1 MDVWLDIENPPQ
13 VQYIVPFKNAFESAG
28 ASVLVTARDHTIT
41 VDLLR
46 SRGVDFYEIG
56 SAFGRRKLQKVYGLL
71 NRSRQLLALLEKVGR
86 PRLVLATSRPAA
98 IVARRLGIPSFFISD
113 YEYANKS
120 VFRLAGSYL
129 LYPDVIP
136 AEAFLR
142 GGIRP
147 THLIPFDGLK
157 EDLTFAEIDTEGT
170 AAHDFG
176 VNGGRATVLFRP
188 PAEESHYYRRGSR
201 TLALD
206 VLNHLSQREDV
217 VVVFTPRYT
226 WQTEYLSAQRWTNE
240 PIVLRQPV
248 PFVPLLKGVDAV
260 VASGGTMIRE
270 AAYLGIPAF
279 SILVGEI
286 GGVDRYLESIGRL
299 DVLASQE
306 DVAGMGFQPGA
317 RRAPIER
324 NRGLLPELVQLML
337 EKAVPGRGLG

>member
-13 VQYIVPFKNAFESAG
+13 VQYILPFKKAFERAG

-46 SRGVDFYEIG
+46 SRGVDFHEIG
-56 SAFGRRKLQKVYGLL
+56 GAFGRRRVQKAFGLL
-71 NRSRQLLALLEKVGR
+71 DRSRRLLALLGNVGR

-98 IVARRLGIPSFFISD
+98 LVARRLGIPSFFISD

-129 LYPDVIP
+129 LYPRVIP

-142 GGIRP
+142 SGIRP
-147 THLIPFDGLK
+147 SHLVPFDGIK
-157 EDLTFAEIDTEGT
+157 EDLTFAELDTEGI
-170 AAHDFG
+170 AAHEFG

-188 PAEESHYYRRGSR
+188 PAEESHYYTSGSR

-206 VLNHLSQREDV
+206 VLEPLSQRDEV
-217 VVVFTPRYT
+217 VVVFTPRYPR
-226 WQTEYLSAQRWTNE
+226 QVEYLRRQTWKNE
-240 PIVLRQPV
+240 PIVLREPV

-260 VASGGTMIRE
+260 IASGGTMVRE
-270 AAYLGIPAF
+270 AAYLGVPAF
-279 SILVGEI
+279 SILVSEI

-299 DVLASQE
+299 DVLASR
-306 DVAGMGFQPGA
+306 DDFARMKLAPGA
-317 RRAPIER
+317 RNPPMKR
-324 NRGLLPELVQLML
+324 NPQLLLELAHLLL
-337 EKAVPGRGLG
+337 EKAGSPGGAP